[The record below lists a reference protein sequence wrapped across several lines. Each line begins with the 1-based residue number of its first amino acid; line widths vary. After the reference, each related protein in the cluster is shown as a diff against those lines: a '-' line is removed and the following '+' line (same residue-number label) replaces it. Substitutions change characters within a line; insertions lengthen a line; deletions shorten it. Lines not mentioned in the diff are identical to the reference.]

1 MKTHESQAP
10 NNGISAQQRRGI
22 SPIMQVHENHS
33 MKRAGVAGVRAR
45 AKGFMIRKML
55 IDLN

>member
-10 NNGISAQQRRGI
+10 NNGISTQQRRGI
-22 SPIMQVHENHS
+22 HAVMQVHENHS

-45 AKGFMIRKML
+45 AARLDHELFT
-55 IDLN
+55 N